1 MDIAGLTDM
10 ARKESIT
17 KEAIFQAAFELLK
30 EEGIEQVTARK
41 LAADRKSTRLNSSH
55 IH

>member
-17 KEAIFQAAFELLK
+17 KEAIFQAAFWAAKGGRDRAGHSQKAGGLGELLDP
-30 EEGIEQVTARK
+30 
-41 LAADRKSTRLNSSH
+41 ADFPRL
-55 IH
+55 